1 LEITDYEFKVRIIKF
16 KMADKN

>member
-1 LEITDYEFKVRIIKF
+1 VVADYEFKLRIIKF